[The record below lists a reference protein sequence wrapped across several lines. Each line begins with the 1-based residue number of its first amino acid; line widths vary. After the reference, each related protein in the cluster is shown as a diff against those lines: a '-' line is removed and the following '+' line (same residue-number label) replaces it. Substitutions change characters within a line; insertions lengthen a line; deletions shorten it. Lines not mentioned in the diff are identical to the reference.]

1 MAGGFRDDFG
11 RELQVASAVG
21 HIRGMAR
28 HVAERTGTEVPPA
41 APLEVVVDAG
51 PEFALGSDA
60 EPAVPIDL
68 FLRLG
73 DLLFHIFDEFFSVVR
88 LFLLDLFGV
97 LGERLIA
104 VRTLSPNR
112 AVRPDM
118 NGLDFA
124 NDAGLDLCDAAAHRV
139 KRGALV
145 AHLGADAVLLGEI
158 AEVTGFADRTG
169 QRLLRIGVLA
179 GLNGGRGN
187 DRVHMVGRTDRNGV
201 DLIHHFREEF
211 AIVGIELG
219 IRIFE
224 VLSLA
229 LKRVLVGVAQR
240 DDFAVKSGL
249 VDIAGAFAANADTG
263 DRESF
268 QSGSARDFSGGTGG
282 DEEARA
288 SDGRR
293 LEEVTT

>member
-1 MAGGFRDDFG
+1 M
-11 RELQVASAVG
+11 
-21 HIRGMAR
+21 
-28 HVAERTGTEVPPA
+28 
-41 APLEVVVDAG
+41 
-51 PEFALGSDA
+51 
-60 EPAVPIDL
+60 
-68 FLRLG
+68 
-73 DLLFHIFDEFFSVVR
+73 
-88 LFLLDLFGV
+88 
-97 LGERLIA
+97 
-104 VRTLSPNR
+104 
-112 AVRPDM
+112 
-118 NGLDFA
+118 
-124 NDAGLDLCDAAAHRV
+124 
-139 KRGALV
+139 
-145 AHLGADAVLLGEI
+145 
-158 AEVTGFADRTG
+158 
-169 QRLLRIGVLA
+169 LA